1 MFSPPC
7 MTHVLAALTDRCL
20 TVEMRS
26 DAWRRGFRMNRC
38 NHAGVGRK
46 RGQKGTSAVRT
57 LARAPGKTAAAVS
70 ASARDGRQT
79 DSRADPGKCY
89 FASRSFADAWRGGR
103 AGGKLDRGECEE
115 RLGSLAEEA
124 VL

>member
-1 MFSPPC
+1 MF
-7 MTHVLAALTDRCL
+7 DGGN
-20 TVEMRS
+20 E
-26 DAWRRGFRMNRC
+26 
-38 NHAGVGRK
+38 VGRLTAGIRDESMQSCRCRKKTGTK
-46 RGQKGTSAVRT
+46 RDVGCLHARQSSWQDGGGRVRF
-57 LARAPGKTAAAVS
+57 RAGWQT
-70 ASARDGRQT
+70 DRQT

>member
-1 MFSPPC
+1 
-7 MTHVLAALTDRCL
+7 
-20 TVEMRS
+20 
-26 DAWRRGFRMNRC
+26 MNQC

-46 RGQKGTSAVRT
+46 QGQEGTRAVCT
-57 LARAPGKTAAAVS
+57 LASAPGKTAAVS
-70 ASARDGRQT
+70 ASAWDGRET
-79 DSRADPGKCY
+79 DSRADLGKCY

-124 VL
+124 AL